1 MTYAYTATERKRVSF
16 GKIPEAMELPNLISV
31 QRESFERFKDEGLR
45 EAFKESSPI
54 QSQNHVLEVTFGEH
68 QFGDPAHT
76 VEECREKDMTYQAPL
91 LTDVRLTNKETG
103 EIKEQLVFM
112 GDFPMMTDQGT
123 FIINGTERI
132 VVSQLVRSPGVYYGK
147 EIDLKTDLPLLT
159 STVIPYRGAWLEYEI
174 DSNDVIWVRVD
185 RARKLPV
192 TSRFAIGDVVLEM
205 TQIGKECHNDCVIKQ
220 QTGECIMPHEG
231 VFARVLTGGEIHVG
245 DEVTLLPAPENPP
258 LRAAVITL
266 SDKGSRGEREDKSG
280 PLIVEMLTAAGY
292 VVEETMILPDEA
304 KALKAQLIRLA
315 DGRQVNLILTTGG
328 TGFSPRDITPEA
340 TYAVADRSAPGIAE
354 AMRYHS
360 LSITPR
366 GMLSR
371 AASVLRGKTLIVN
384 LPGSPK
390 AVKENLEYILP
401 SLGHGVRIAAGL
413 DGECARK

>member
-1 MTYAYTATERKRVSF
+1 M
-16 GKIPEAMELPNLISV
+16 GKILAICTSPKRGTVKTEVPEATLTPEWGIETDAHGGHWHRQVSLLSAEKIENFRKKIWV
-31 QRESFERFKDEGLR
+31 DYG
-45 EAFKESSPI
+45 A
-54 QSQNHVLEVTFGEH
+54 FGENLV
-68 QFGDPAHT
+68 
-76 VEECREKDMTYQAPL
+76 VE
-91 LTDVRLTNKETG
+91 G
-103 EIKEQLVFM
+103 F
-112 GDFPMMTDQGT
+112 DFR
-123 FIINGTERI
+123 N
-132 VVSQLVRSPGVYYGK
+132 
-147 EIDLKTDLPLLT
+147 
-159 STVIPYRGAWLEYEI
+159 
-174 DSNDVIWVRVD
+174 
-185 RARKLPV
+185 LPV
-192 TSRFAIGDVVLEM
+192 TSRFQVGEVVLEM

-231 VFARVLTGGEIHVG
+231 VFARVLHGGTLHVG
-245 DEVTLLPAPENPP
+245 DEMILLPPEEDPP

-266 SDKGSRGEREDKSG
+266 SDKGARGGEDKSG

-292 VVEETMILPDEA
+292 KVEETMILPDEA

-340 TYAVADRSAPGIAE
+340 TYAVATRSAPGIAE

-390 AVKENLEYILP
+390 AVQENLEYILP
-401 SLGHGVRIAAGL
+401 SLEHGIRIAAGL

>member
-1 MTYAYTATERKRVSF
+1 MGKLLAICTSPQRGTVKTEVESARLTPEWGIETDAHGGNWHRQVSLLSAEKIENFRK
-16 GKIPEAMELPNLISV
+16 KIWVDYGA
-31 QRESFERFKDEGLR
+31 
-45 EAFKESSPI
+45 
-54 QSQNHVLEVTFGEH
+54 FGENLV
-68 QFGDPAHT
+68 
-76 VEECREKDMTYQAPL
+76 VEGY
-91 LTDVRLTNKETG
+91 
-103 EIKEQLVFM
+103 
-112 GDFPMMTDQGT
+112 DFR
-123 FIINGTERI
+123 N
-132 VVSQLVRSPGVYYGK
+132 
-147 EIDLKTDLPLLT
+147 
-159 STVIPYRGAWLEYEI
+159 
-174 DSNDVIWVRVD
+174 
-185 RARKLPV
+185 LPV
-192 TSRFAIGDVVLEM
+192 TSCFAIGDVVLEM

-220 QTGECIMPHEG
+220 QTGECIMPREG
-231 VFARVLTGGEIHVG
+231 VFARVLQGGEIHVG
-245 DEVTLLPAPENPP
+245 DEVTLLPPPENPP

-292 VVEETMILPDEA
+292 QVEETMILPDEA

-328 TGFSPRDITPEA
+328 TGF
-340 TYAVADRSAPGIAE
+340 AE

-401 SLGHGVRIAAGL
+401 SLEHGVRIAAGL